1 MPSPVCQLLCYTT
14 VLFKVR
20 CCKIKNILFLLCLF
34 FMYYLCAK
42 YYMPIT
48 VQYYVANCVYWV
60 PRLTSLDLRTNWTG
74 KCTLRM
80 ELICMQG
87 SYCIGIAEKGK
98 SKNTLYLFNELFWQ
112 WLGLC
117 WCPATFNMLSVKAHL
132 SMVLEDPALR
142 ESIKVRIEFA
152 DHQQQHM
159 K

>member
-1 MPSPVCQLLCYTT
+1 MPVPVCQLLYYTT
-14 VLFKVR
+14 ILLKVLN
-20 CCKIKNILFLLCLF
+20 CKTKNILFLLCLF
-34 FMYYLCAK
+34 FMYYLCEK
-42 YYMPIT
+42 YYKPIT
-48 VQYYVANCVYWV
+48 VQYYIANCVYWV
-60 PRLTSLDLRTNWTG
+60 PRLTLLDLRTNWTY

-112 WLGLC
+112 WLGLY

-132 SMVLEDPALR
+132 SMLLEDPALR

-152 DHQQQHM
+152 DQQQQHI